1 MEPTS
6 NAVAK
11 FSVVA
16 GLLAVLAFVDLSR
29 LPALPCP
36 FLSLTGIPCPFCGM
50 TRALHAW
57 MHADPAAAFAF
68 HPLSLPVLAALAALA
83 LGLRLPA
90 WTWKSLAAALLAFGL
105 FRIAN
110 ATL

>member
-1 MEPTS
+1 
-6 NAVAK
+6 
-11 FSVVA
+11 
-16 GLLAVLAFVDLSR
+16 
-29 LPALPCP
+29 
-36 FLSLTGIPCPFCGM
+36 
-50 TRALHAW
+50 

-83 LGLRLPA
+83 LGLRPPA